1 MTSIPLG
8 TNAFMHRLA
17 ILLLLMASLPLPA
30 AGSAR
35 RSNPSHY
42 LLRLLLVTSLPL
54 AAAGSAR
61 RPNPGHYLLL
71 LLLVTTL
78 PLAAAGSARRPNP
91 GHYLRLFD
99 IPELCPHLSFV
110 IPWTALAGGQA
121 AEKEV
126 VLLEQGPLSIRQNRF
141 FFII

>member
-42 LLRLLLVTSLPL
+42 LLQLLLVTSLPL

-78 PLAAAGSARRPNP
+78 PLAAAGSARR
-91 GHYLRLFD
+91 L
-99 IPELCPHLSFV
+99 

>member
-8 TNAFMHRLA
+8 TNVFMHRLA

-42 LLRLLLVTSLPL
+42 LLQLLLVTSLPL